1 MTSKKPLTGMEGVTT
16 ELPARQGNHL
26 DEGTTIDWR
35 EMAERRL
42 TKLTEAEHD
51 LSVVRDRLDHLQSS
65 YRLLLQQSEE
75 RLLRIRGL
83 NHELEK
89 LRAAHSQQRGT
100 SRRWLAALR
109 QRIKRIVL
117 FMIGLV
123 LRVPLVK
130 PVAKRLL
137 RISPKLND
145 KLRARLL
152 ASRQS
157 E

>member
-1 MTSKKPLTGMEGVTT
+1 MTSNKHLTDVDSVKTGM
-16 ELPARQGNHL
+16 PARNGVHL
-26 DEGTTIDWR
+26 DEGTMIDWR

-42 TKLTEAEHD
+42 TRLTEAEHD

-83 NHELEK
+83 DRELEK
-89 LRAAHSQQRGT
+89 LRAAQLQQQSASRG
-100 SRRWLAALR
+100 WLAVLR
-109 QRIKRIVL
+109 QRIKRTMFFL
-117 FMIGLV
+117 IGLV

-137 RISPKLND
+137 RISPKLGD
-145 KLRARLL
+145 KLRARFL
-152 ASRQS
+152 ASRQP